1 MRPTIVWFR
10 RDLRLQDNP
19 ALHAAV
25 KRGAAVVP
33 VFILDDETDGRWRP
47 GGASR
52 WWLHRSLAALDA
64 SLRERGS
71 RLVLAKGNARAVL
84 RGLVEEV
91 GATAVFWNRCYEP
104 AVVARDA
111 KIKAEFTAGGI
122 DAKSFNGGLLHEP
135 HEVANK
141 QGRPF
146 QVYSPYWRTCLTRLV
161 APPVKLAPGEKLAVP
176 ETWPR
181 STALA
186 ELELEPR
193 IGWDAGLREAWTPGE
208 ETAARRLREFVAAEM
223 DAYHEKR
230 DEPACDGTSRLSAAL
245 HFGEIS
251 PRQVWAAVKARGK
264 ASGVFPP
271 SKGAQVFLAEI
282 GWREFAHHL
291 LYHFPPT
298 PETPLRE
305 EFARFPWA
313 EDPDGRKLKAWQQG
327 RTGYPIV
334 DAGMRQLWRTGWMH
348 NRVRMIVA
356 SFLVKHLRLPW
367 TEGAA
372 WFWDTLVD
380 ADLANNTLGW
390 QWSAGCGADA
400 APYFRIFAPVLQG
413 EKFDARG
420 EYVRRWVP
428 ELARLPG
435 KFVHAPWTAPD
446 GVLTAAGVELGRNYP
461 RPIVDH
467 ATARK
472 EALAAFEKMKRV
484 RGMAPEQTKRAA
496 GTDDGY

>member
-1 MRPTIVWFR
+1 MRPAIVWFR

-19 ALHAAV
+19 ALQAAV
-25 KRGAAVVP
+25 KRGGAVVP
-33 VFILDDETDGRWRP
+33 VFVLDDETDGRWRA
-47 GGASR
+47 GAASR
-52 WWLHRSLAALDA
+52 WWLHRSLAALDHA
-64 SLRERGS
+64 LRERGG
-71 RLVLAKGNARAVL
+71 RLVLRKGDARAVL
-84 RGLVEEV
+84 RMLVEEA
-91 GATAVFWNRCYEP
+91 GAAGVYWNRCYEP
-104 AVVARDA
+104 AAMARDA
-111 KIKAEFTAGGI
+111 KIKTEFAAGGL
-122 DAKSFNGGLLHEP
+122 DARSFNGSLLHEP

-146 QVYSPYWRTCLTRLV
+146 QVYSPYWRTCLTMPV
-161 APPVKLAPGEKLAVP
+161 PPPVKLGAEEKLNAP
-176 ETWPR
+176 EEWPR
-181 STALA
+181 SVTLA

-193 IGWDAGLREAWTPGE
+193 VAWDAGLKAAWTPGE
-208 ETAARRLREFVAAEM
+208 AMATKRLREFAARQM
-223 DAYHEKR
+223 DAYDESR
-230 DEPACDGTSRLSAAL
+230 DEPAREGTSRLSAAL

-251 PRQVWAAVKARGK
+251 PRQVWAAVKARAK
-264 ASGVFPP
+264 ESGVFPP
-271 SKGAQVFLAEI
+271 SKGAQVFLSEI

-291 LYHFPPT
+291 LYHFPHT
-298 PETPLRE
+298 SERPLRE
-305 EFARFPWA
+305 EFSRFPWA
-313 EDPDGRKLKAWQQG
+313 GDPGGSKLKAWERG
-327 RTGYPIV
+327 ETGYPIV

-420 EYVRRWVP
+420 EFVRRWVP
-428 ELARLPG
+428 ELAKLPD
-435 KFVHAPWTAPD
+435 KFVHAPWNAPAA
-446 GVLTAAGVELGRNYP
+446 VLTESGVKLGINYP

-467 ATARK
+467 ATARA
-472 EALAAFEKMKRV
+472 EALQAFETLRAMR
-484 RGMAPEQTKRAA
+484 RGV
-496 GTDDGY
+496 